1 MAETRSART
10 GTTTSSARSPDAPRA
25 EPLLPPRPARSRPRT
40 HCRRALRRRRRAHVL
55 DDNFVQPEPGTA
67 AGDHLVS
74 GLVPVLLLAATAAV
88 YPRLRAGGRAVVAM
102 TLGALGV
109 VIGIPAAYYL
119 RNGGMEGDHYTGLLA
134 GVAGVVLLLAG
145 PVILWRSRRTEGSR
159 GQRYLRRR

>member
-1 MAETRSART
+1 MIAV
-10 GTTTSSARSPDAPRA
+10 
-25 EPLLPPRPARSRPRT
+25 
-40 HCRRALRRRRRAHVL
+40 HVL

-119 RNGGMEGDHYTGLLA
+119 RT
-134 GVAGVVLLLAG
+134 
-145 PVILWRSRRTEGSR
+145 
-159 GQRYLRRR
+159 RRRWRATTTRGCWPS